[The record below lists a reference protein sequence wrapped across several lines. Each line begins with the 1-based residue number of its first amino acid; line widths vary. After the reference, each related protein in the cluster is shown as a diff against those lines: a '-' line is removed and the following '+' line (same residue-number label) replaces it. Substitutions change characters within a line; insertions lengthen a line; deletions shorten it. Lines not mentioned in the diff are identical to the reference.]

1 MSGTKINWVT
11 QPAQATSAA
20 VSNDDAPLFL
30 TVSSFPKGPEKFQ
43 VVDSTNFSTLY
54 GDNFNFAKYGQP
66 AIQAARIVSGG
77 GKLLV
82 QRICADDA
90 ALSNLQFM
98 ASVEKTTANKYSN
111 GKQVYKVVATGVEIT
126 ADEMDPD
133 AAEGTYEPVTIS
145 VANIT
150 YKATTTTDVA
160 TLADM
165 PTTAT
170 YEEDGTTYYNLFSIV
185 NNGRG
190 ADSGKRVRISF
201 NTTDSRTTQYA
212 IYNIED
218 FEGSN
223 CVERKKFTL
232 NPNVVYNNKALG
244 LDDSTMVQFNCS
256 FNDDGYTQFIAK
268 VAEASGYTEEYLSMQ
283 DLIFGKTYKNVDLE
297 YINITEDSVDFD
309 YEYGLELKSGS
320 NGTDFT
326 FGSDAYK
333 AKTLAFFN
341 GELTE
346 DIYNTE
352 VYKIDGC
359 IDANYDI
366 ATKEAIV
373 KLAEF
378 RKDFFYYRD
387 LGVNIKSY
395 DDLVEYYSPLAR
407 SKFVGTYV
415 LSYKVSDPAT
425 RRPIHVTSMYSM
437 VDNINNHFVTGRHQP
452 FAGFS
457 ITDYIEGTI
466 DFLPKITPNVNQKDL
481 MDELGI
487 NYASFIAQNELIVET
502 MNTSTDVDGQ
512 LTYIPNVLAVQNVI
526 KDIRTFCPRNRYS
539 FNYTPDFTEYSEAI
553 QTTVIEKHMSR
564 FDTLSFVYTSDTGMV
579 DAGEFEASIEF
590 SFDKHIKNETFNI
603 YAMD

>member
-170 YEEDGTTYYNLFSIV
+170 YEEDDTTYYNLFSIV

-218 FEGSN
+218 FEGSK

-244 LDDSTMVQFNCS
+244 LDNSTMVQFNCS

-283 DLIFGKTYKNVDLE
+283 DLIFGKTYKNVALE

-333 AKTLAFFN
+333 AKTLA
-341 GELTE
+341 
-346 DIYNTE
+346 
-352 VYKIDGC
+352 
-359 IDANYDI
+359 
-366 ATKEAIV
+366 
-373 KLAEF
+373 
-378 RKDFFYYRD
+378 
-387 LGVNIKSY
+387 
-395 DDLVEYYSPLAR
+395 
-407 SKFVGTYV
+407 
-415 LSYKVSDPAT
+415 
-425 RRPIHVTSMYSM
+425 
-437 VDNINNHFVTGRHQP
+437 
-452 FAGFS
+452 
-457 ITDYIEGTI
+457 
-466 DFLPKITPNVNQKDL
+466 
-481 MDELGI
+481 
-487 NYASFIAQNELIVET
+487 
-502 MNTSTDVDGQ
+502 
-512 LTYIPNVLAVQNVI
+512 
-526 KDIRTFCPRNRYS
+526 
-539 FNYTPDFTEYSEAI
+539 
-553 QTTVIEKHMSR
+553 
-564 FDTLSFVYTSDTGMV
+564 
-579 DAGEFEASIEF
+579 
-590 SFDKHIKNETFNI
+590 
-603 YAMD
+603 